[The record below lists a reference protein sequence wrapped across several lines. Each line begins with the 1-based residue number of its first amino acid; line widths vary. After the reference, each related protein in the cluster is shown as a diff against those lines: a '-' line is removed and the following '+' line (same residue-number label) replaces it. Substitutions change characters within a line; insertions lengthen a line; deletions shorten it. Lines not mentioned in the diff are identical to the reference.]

1 MNISARRFTTFG
13 ALYDRNF
20 RWYWL
25 ATLASSATFQMTSVG
40 QGWLVYELAGSALAL
55 GWVGAAWSITNSL
68 VSPGAGVLSDRM
80 EQRAL
85 ILWMR
90 GLLAFTSM
98 ITSFLIWRGVVA
110 VWHLA
115 FFSLIRGVLYA
126 ILMPAQNAY
135 LAKLVGPKALLN
147 ALSLNSIGMGLSG
160 IVAASLAGYMVDKVG
175 IAAVFLVITVLYMV
189 VFGAI
194 LQVPRTI
201 PNGGG
206 SRRVWSDLLDG
217 ARYLRVQSILIPLL
231 GLVFVRGLLG
241 MPYSTLM
248 PKYAQDVMGLDAS
261 GLGIL
266 VAAPGAGSLISS
278 FVMASIGDYRH
289 KGRLM
294 LMSGAV
300 MGLGLV
306 LFANIPAF
314 FPVLVMLALVGAMSN
329 ISMLTNHT
337 LLQNACDPGYLGR
350 VMSFYMLMFALT
362 QMGTIPIGAFA
373 DQVGV
378 PLVVTFLGAAL
389 VITSVLVWV
398 LVPRVKSLP

>member
-1 MNISARRFTTFG
+1 MKMTARRLATFD

-25 ATLASSATFQMTSVG
+25 ATLASTATFQMTSVG

-90 GLLAFTSM
+90 GLLA
-98 ITSFLIWRGVVA
+98 ITSVITSLLIWRGAVA

-115 FFSLIRGVLYA
+115 GFSLIRGVLYA
-126 ILMPAQNAY
+126 FLMPAQNAY

-160 IVAASLAGYMVDKVG
+160 IVAASLAGFLIDKVG
-175 IAAVFLVITVLYMV
+175 VAAVFLVITLLYMV
-189 VFGAI
+189 VFLAI
-194 LQVPRTI
+194 LQVPKTTH
-201 PNGGG
+201 NGGG
-206 SRRVWSDLLDG
+206 SRRVWSDLIDG

-231 GLVFVRGLLG
+231 GLVFLRGLLG
-241 MPYSTLM
+241 MPYAILM

-278 FVMASIGDYRH
+278 FVMASMGDYQH

-294 LMSGAV
+294 LISGAV

-314 FPVLVMLALVGAMSN
+314 FPVLIVLALVGAMSN

-350 VMSFYMLMFALT
+350 VMSFYMLMFAVT

-378 PLVVTFLGAAL
+378 PLVVTFLGAGL
-389 VITSVLVWV
+389 VITSGLVWV
-398 LVPRVKSLP
+398 LVPRIKAMT